1 MDNGTDR
8 LGNELKF
15 CSDFLD
21 CDPQDFG
28 DETSYFKT
36 PEDLKMSVNTFYD
49 ILPKMKENNT
59 GVYSEDNTSDNQ
71 IGTGHSNLFYPG
83 DKRTIQQKDS
93 EWKFE
98 NLRGIN
104 FLSIQR
110 KKKLQPER

>member
-1 MDNGTDR
+1 MKKKYWIMG
-8 LGNELKF
+8 LIGWGMSLSS

-71 IGTGHSNLFYPG
+71 IGTGLVICFIREIKERFSRKIRNGNL
-83 DKRTIQQKDS
+83 KICVA
-93 EWKFE
+93 
-98 NLRGIN
+98 
-104 FLSIQR
+104 
-110 KKKLQPER
+110 